1 LYSPDDIISAEGFVL
16 EQIIIRI
23 LGIIGLIL
31 CIIPVQF
38 KKHKHIVLCK
48 MASEITF
55 AIQYFIIGPS
65 AYTGAWMDLVSGGR
79 NFIFYKLVEK
89 GKSTLPVIIIFSCFL
104 VFLGAMSW
112 VGLMSL
118 LPILAKII
126 STVSYGMKNERLLR
140 YISLPSCI
148 LWIIYNATVGG
159 WEAMAGD
166 FLGFASTLIAIY
178 KFDIRKRKT
187 KA

>member
-1 LYSPDDIISAEGFVL
+1 M

-23 LGIIGLIL
+23 LGVAGLIL

-55 AIQYFIIGPS
+55 AIQYFIMG

-79 NFIFYKLVEK
+79 NFIFYKLVENK
-89 GKSTLPVIIIFSCFL
+89 KSTLPVIILFSCFL
-104 VFLGAMSW
+104 VFLGVMSW
-112 VGLMSL
+112 AGPLSL
-118 LPILAKII
+118 LPMIAKII

-140 YISLPSCI
+140 YISLPSCV

-159 WEAMAGD
+159 WEAMVGD
-166 FLGFASTLIAIY
+166 FLAFISTIVAIY
-178 KFDIRKRKT
+178 KFDLKKE
-187 KA
+187 K

>member
-1 LYSPDDIISAEGFVL
+1 
-16 EQIIIRI
+16 
-23 LGIIGLIL
+23 
-31 CIIPVQF
+31 
-38 KKHKHIVLCK
+38 

-55 AIQYFIIGPS
+55 AIQYFIMG

-79 NFIFYKLVEK
+79 NFIFYKLVENK
-89 GKSTLPVIIIFSCFL
+89 KSTLPVIILFSCFL

-112 VGLMSL
+112 AGPLSL
-118 LPILAKII
+118 LPMIAKII

-140 YISLPSCI
+140 YISLPSCV

-166 FLGFASTLIAIY
+166 FLAFISTIVAIY
-178 KFDIRKRKT
+178 KFDLKKE
-187 KA
+187 K